1 VKAAERIVG
10 HGIADGE
17 KARAGNAVHYGFGT
31 ALGLL

>member
-10 HGIADGE
+10 HGIADDE